1 MSENELHSS
10 LGDEQPAKT
19 MKTKKTPSKKGDS
32 VVSGD
37 SVDSSTATK
46 PKSSSRSKRRVAP
59 SALNEGVKFRL
70 TFLMDQSFKGTFYR
84 KGESLEV
91 EEHVFKAYKGRV
103 NSLQFERL

>member
-10 LGDEQPAKT
+10 LGDEQPVET
-19 MKTKKTPSKKGDS
+19 IKTKKAPSKKGDS

-37 SVDSSTATK
+37 SVDSSTSK
-46 PKSSSRSKRRVAP
+46 RRSSSRSKRRVAP